1 MRLDSDTNNYRRIDI
16 LALSENSRSF
26 LPSKTNSFYGVEQKL
41 ATERLIKLS
50 VVTQFFPPDFAATGQ
65 LIEELVL
72 QLGKQGLD
80 VEVFTG
86 QPGYAFSSA
95 NAPASE
101 NVGRVKIRRSRT
113 SQMFSGR
120 IRGKAVNGVM
130 FFLRAISHMVRHRH
144 KHNIMLVTTAPPFL
158 PILGYLAN
166 RFFGIS
172 YVCILY
178 DLYPDIAVAL
188 NVIPEKHPLTKMWQS
203 LNLAIWR
210 RANGL
215 IVLSPDMKQRIVN
228 HCPEVADKTH
238 VIHSWADPDL
248 IVPMPKKYNW
258 FAWKHNLVNKFT
270 VLYSGNL
277 GRCHDMETIVTA
289 AKELQDDPI
298 HFVFV
303 GGGAKAKL
311 LKEEVKR
318 LGLHNFQFLPY
329 QDKQDLPYSLTACDV
344 SLVSVEN
351 GMESLVAPSKV
362 YGALA
367 AGKPM
372 AVICPQ
378 HSYLQDLVAQMKCG
392 ATFNNGDGKGLAE
405 FIRILSKNPE
415 MVERMGQAARSY
427 MRSHFTSE
435 VIAKEYLEV
444 LRTVI

>member
-1 MRLDSDTNNYRRIDI
+1 M
-16 LALSENSRSF
+16 ALSEDSRSF
-26 LPSKTNSFYGVEQKL
+26 VPTKLTSYYMAQQQQLIAEKALKL
-41 ATERLIKLS
+41 A
-50 VVTQFFPPDFAATGQ
+50 VFTQFFPPDYAATGQ
-65 LIEELVL
+65 LVEELVL

-80 VEVFTG
+80 IEVFTG
-86 QPGYAFSSA
+86 QPGYAFGTA

-101 NVGRVKIRRSRT
+101 NIGRVKIRRSRT

-130 FFLRAISHMVRHRH
+130 FFLRSISHMIRHRR

-166 RFFGIS
+166 RLFGIS

-188 NVIPEKHPLTKMWQS
+188 KVIPEKHILTKVWQS
-203 LNLAIWR
+203 LNRAIWR

-228 HCPEVADKTH
+228 HCPEVANKTH

-248 IVPMPKKYNW
+248 IVPIPKKYNW

-277 GRCHDMETIVTA
+277 GRCHDMETILA
-289 AKELQDDPI
+289 AAQELQDEPI
-298 HFVFV
+298 HFLFV

-344 SLVSVEN
+344 SLVSVED

-367 AGKPM
+367 AGRPI

-378 HSYLQDLVAQMKCG
+378 HSYLQNMVAEMKCG
-392 ATFNNGDGKGLAE
+392 ATFNNGDSKGLAE
-405 FIRILSKNPE
+405 FFRILSKNPE
-415 MVERMGQAARSY
+415 TVEEMGKAARQY

-444 LRTVI
+444 LRKSII